1 MMPTLSRRTA
11 LVFGL
16 VCLTIIIAFL
26 LEYFLS
32 RTPSRPFGH
41 TQMAHLVGWVGLGF
55 IGLTFVYPLKR
66 WWHPNQVWPKR
77 WFHVHMVSGVLGPL
91 IIFVHAGAHFHA
103 WVPILVLVTM
113 VLVVMSGVVGQA
125 LHYWAF
131 RMLYER
137 RHQRDF
143 EGMTEDAID
152 ARLHD
157 LALQEESLRWWRCLH
172 RPLTWSFVAL
182 VMLHIGGALFFGG
195 F

>member
-1 MMPTLSRRTA
+1 MST
-11 LVFGL
+11 
-16 VCLTIIIAFL
+16 
-26 LEYFLS
+26 
-32 RTPSRPFGH
+32 TPSRPFGH
-41 TQMAHLVGWVGLGF
+41 TQMAHLVGWLGLGF

-103 WVPILVLVTM
+103 WVPILALGTM
-113 VLVVMSGVVGQA
+113 VLVVMSGIVGQA

-137 RHQRDF
+137 RHQLAF
-143 EGMTEDAID
+143 EGMTEDAIE

-157 LALQEESLRWWRCLH
+157 LALQEEALRWWRCLH
-172 RPLTWSFVAL
+172 RPLTWSFVSLAL
-182 VMLHIGGALFFGG
+182 LHIGGTLFFGG